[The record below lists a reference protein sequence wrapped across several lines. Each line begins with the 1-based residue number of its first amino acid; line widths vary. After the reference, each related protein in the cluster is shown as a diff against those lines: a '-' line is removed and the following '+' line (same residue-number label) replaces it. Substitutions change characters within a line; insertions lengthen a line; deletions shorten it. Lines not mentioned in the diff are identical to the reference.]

1 MALRAREIAFSYDRV
16 KQLKIFTETIEEVV
30 QRMTESRNV

>member
-1 MALRAREIAFSYDRV
+1 MALRSREIAFSYDRL

-30 QRMTESRNV
+30 RE